1 MHYLITGHT
10 GFKGAWLTLM
20 LTQQGHEVSG
30 LSLDPEPGSLYEVGA
45 VGELVQLDI
54 RGDIRSAD
62 TVRAALE
69 ATSPDAVYHLA
80 AQPLVRESYRDPRTT
95 VETNVIGTYNVVEA
109 ISAVP
114 SVQASVIITTDK
126 VYRNVNQIQGYVES
140 DPLGGHDPYSASKAM
155 ADILTQSWMLSFPDT
170 PMAIARAGNVIGGG
184 DVCQD
189 RLMPDLMRGFSEG
202 TEVSLRSP
210 EAVRPW
216 QHVLDCLTGYQ
227 LLMQELLVGNP
238 NAREQPTW
246 NFGPGPANFRTVG
259 EVADLASKMWGSP
272 TSWSVPPQ
280 THPHEAELLALDAT
294 AARQKLAW
302 ADRLDFSQAIEWT
315 VEWTKSVN
323 AGADPRATTT
333 AQIEQYVSLVN
344 Q

>member
-20 LTQQGHEVSG
+20 LTQQGHQVSG

-45 VGELVQLDI
+45 VGELVQHDI

-62 TVRAALE
+62 TVRAAFK

-80 AQPLVRESYRDPRTT
+80 AQPLVRQSYRDPRTT
-95 VETNVIGTYNVVEA
+95 VETNVMGTYNVIEA
-109 ISAVP
+109 ISTVP
-114 SVQASVIITTDK
+114 SIQASVIITTDK
-126 VYRNVNQIQGYVES
+126 VYRNVNQVQGYIES

-155 ADILTQSWMLSFPDT
+155 ADILAQSWMLSFPGS

-189 RLMPDLMRGFSEG
+189 RLMPDLMRGFAEG
-202 TEVSLRSP
+202 SEVSLRYP

-227 LLMQELLVGNP
+227 LLMHELVDRNP
-238 NAREQPTW
+238 TVLEQPAW

-259 EVADLASKMWGSP
+259 EVADLAVQMWDSP
-272 TSWSVPPQ
+272 ASWSVPAR

-294 AARQKLAW
+294 AARQSLNW
-302 ADRLDFSQAIEWT
+302 ADRLDFSQAVEWT
-315 VEWTKSVN
+315 VEWTKKVS
-323 AGADPRATTT
+323 AGMNPRAATSS
-333 AQIEQYVSLVN
+333 QIDQYVSSVN

>member
-1 MHYLITGHT
+1 
-10 GFKGAWLTLM
+10 M

>member
-20 LTQQGHEVSG
+20 LTQQGHQVSG

-45 VGELVQLDI
+45 VGELIQHDI

-69 ATSPDAVYHLA
+69 TTSPDAVFHLA
-80 AQPLVRESYRDPRTT
+80 AQPLVRESYSDPRTT
-95 VETNVIGTYNVVEA
+95 VETNVMGTFNVIEA

-114 SVQASVIITTDK
+114 SIQASVIITTDK
-126 VYRNVNQIQGYVES
+126 VYRNVNQVQGYNES

-155 ADILTQSWMLSFPDT
+155 ADILTQSWMLSFPGS

-189 RLMPDLMRGFSEG
+189 RLMPDLMSGFSQG
-202 TEVSLRSP
+202 SDVLLRYP

-227 LLMQELLVGNP
+227 LLMQELLARNP
-238 NAREQPTW
+238 MILQQPAW
-246 NFGPGPANFRTVG
+246 NFGPGRANFKTVG
-259 EVADLASKMWGSP
+259 EVADLAAKLWGS
-272 TSWSVPPQ
+272 TASWSVPTQ

-294 AARQKLAW
+294 AARQQLGW
-302 ADRLDFSQAIEWT
+302 ADRLDFSQAVEWT

-323 AGADPRATTT
+323 AGIGPRT
-333 AQIEQYVSLVN
+333 ASISQIAQFETLVN
-344 Q
+344 L